1 MFLSCKH
8 RLSINARERRRM
20 HDLNDALDEL
30 RQSIPYAHSP
40 SVRKLSKIATLLL
53 AKNYIHMQANA
64 LDELRRLVAYL
75 SQAAGIPIPNPALMA
90 AAASHHQQQQ
100 LHGVMT
106 GQSQQLQSLPASSPS
121 NLLTRP
127 TSIEIN
133 GVRDTSPITSSS
145 PSLKFASKLAMKPE
159 VDDAKCNQ
167 RINSRNEP
175 PNSPYFLAKETSYAA
190 IRQERSP
197 SHQPNNSTYTNSLT
211 LSPSSPNDIKVDE
224 TASM

>member
-1 MFLSCKH
+1 MFLSCKY

-175 PNSPYFLAKETSYAA
+175 PNSPYFLAKTKYIWPVGGSN
-190 IRQERSP
+190 P
-197 SHQPNNSTYTNSLT
+197 
-211 LSPSSPNDIKVDE
+211 
-224 TASM
+224 

>member
-1 MFLSCKH
+1 
-8 RLSINARERRRM
+8 M

-159 VDDAKCNQ
+159 VDDAKML
-167 RINSRNEP
+167 
-175 PNSPYFLAKETSYAA
+175 LASFA
-190 IRQERSP
+190 
-197 SHQPNNSTYTNSLT
+197 
-211 LSPSSPNDIKVDE
+211 
-224 TASM
+224 TA